1 MQLYNNKSMD
11 NVDALEKLGVVMSN
25 DGTADINVQKR
36 INKCRQ
42 AYYNLDNTGMP
53 YPGLPIDIQIYLYK
67 YVCLPTFLFWKE
79 IMFLSDKLIKKLES
93 FQGSLMKRSFGLSE
107 FSHHWKL
114 LEALKIPKVSDS
126 INNMTISL

>member
-1 MQLYNNKSMD
+1 MQLYNNKSMG
-11 NVDALEKLGVVMSN
+11 NVDALETLGVVMSN
-25 DGTADINVQKR
+25 DGTANINVQKK
-36 INKCRQ
+36 KCRQ

-53 YPGLPIDIQIYLYK
+53 YPGLPINIQIYLYK
-67 YVCLPTFLFWKE
+67 YVCLPTLLFWME

-93 FQGSLMKRSFGLSE
+93 FQGSLMKRSLGLSK